1 MQYCN
6 FKEKFEL
13 KLSLNASYKD
23 LAKYQEDVR
32 AETNSSV
39 LHSDVVKFLVRE

>member
-32 AETNSSV
+32 AETNSV